1 MHPCSNDCWSSN
13 QVLALIAGFAIAF
26 TLLMVLLVA
35 VHFRKGQNGINK
47 PIPIED
53 NSSRAVILIG
63 RGVLPL
69 TSAGLSSRQ

>member
-1 MHPCSNDCWSSN
+1 MCPCWSSS
-13 QVLALIAGFAIAF
+13 QVLALIAGFACAF
-26 TLLMVLLVA
+26 ILLVLLVA

-69 TSAGLSSRQ
+69 TSAVLSSRQ